1 MPPKNQSVVTR
12 LRVFFPAAR
21 DHLCLKRCHWS
32 NNFLSGENSFTSKD
46 SLINHLKEEAEP
58 LVEGDGAVPVLV
70 HLGEGLLPLLRQ
82 LEGGGQ
88 PEPLLG
94 GRGDRDHC
102 WELEAGNLTISVC
115 VGSLRV

>member
-12 LRVFFPAAR
+12 LRIFFTAAR

-88 PEPLLG
+88 PETLLG
-94 GRGDRDHC
+94 GGRDRDHGR
-102 WELEAGNLTISVC
+102 ELEVGDLTVPVC
-115 VGSLRV
+115 VSRL

>member
-1 MPPKNQSVVTR
+1 MPKKQFYN
-12 LRVFFPAAR
+12 
-21 DHLCLKRCHWS
+21 
-32 NNFLSGENSFTSKD
+32 KD

-115 VGSLRV
+115 VGSLRVFFKSKDFFFKYLEAFPGEPINLLVAL